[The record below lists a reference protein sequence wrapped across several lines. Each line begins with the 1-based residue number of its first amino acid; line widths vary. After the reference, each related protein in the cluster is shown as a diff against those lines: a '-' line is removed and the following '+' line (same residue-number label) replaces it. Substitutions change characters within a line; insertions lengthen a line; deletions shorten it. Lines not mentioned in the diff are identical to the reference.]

1 VTDTPDITNRQ
12 FLAGLFVILL
22 VAVTLR
28 GAFPTADPPWRAPV
42 GITWHD
48 EGPWVHN
55 ARNKALWGE
64 WSTDRWNPMYLA
76 PVFTALEY
84 AAFESFG
91 VGQWQ
96 ARVVSMGMGTLAILF
111 VALGVG
117 ASASR
122 RAALIAAALLAVDH
136 VWVQWNRV
144 ALLETTMVSFIAI
157 SWAAYAL
164 AERHRAWGALA
175 GVAAWLAFFSKAS
188 AAFYLAALG
197 LDAAATVVLAMRAR
211 DNPDQRR
218 RGIAAGWTLA
228 GLAVAA
234 ALFLCFFAIPHW
246 SEVRFYNWQMSVT
259 RKPGYGAGDL
269 ISRASWVPA
278 VNDFFLAQ
286 LPVTFVGLAAALGL
300 AWRWR
305 TARPAERLLAL
316 GVGLGLLEIIVHD
329 AGNERRLLI
338 FIPLLVALA
347 APILAGD
354 RRLVPIDSA
363 GRPRRLAAV
372 MVPCVLYAAYL
383 ICGALARVVFAPGVR
398 PTVWAGAI
406 AAVAMTA
413 YLYAQWPR
421 VGGWLAHGRLPAPAM
436 TALVLAI
443 VAADLVQYGR
453 WAAERTY
460 KNVTASMLVG
470 QWLPPGTIV
479 EGKLAN
485 GLALDNRIRPL
496 FVGHGFGNYENRM
509 RSDVRYILTY
519 TSPRLGY
526 EGSVILDVLDANRG
540 WKAIHE
546 FDVAETPGGH
556 DRAALI
562 EKP

>member
-12 FLAGLFVILL
+12 FFAGLLL
-22 VAVTLR
+22 LLLLAVALR

-76 PVFTALEY
+76 PVFTGLEY
-84 AAFESFG
+84 VAFESFG

-96 ARVVSMGMGTLAILF
+96 ARIVSMAMGTLAILF

-122 RAALIAAALLAVDH
+122 RAALVAAALLACDH
-136 VWVQWNRV
+136 GWVQWNRV
-144 ALLETTMVSFIAI
+144 ALLETTMVAFIAV
-157 SWAAYAL
+157 SWGAYAL
-164 AERHRAWGALA
+164 AERHRLWGALA

-188 AAFYLAALG
+188 AAFYIVALG
-197 LDAAATVVLAMRAR
+197 LEAATTVVLGMRAR
-211 DNPDQRR
+211 ENADLRNRA
-218 RGIAAGWTLA
+218 GAALWTLA
-228 GLAVAA
+228 GLAIAA
-234 ALFLCFFAIPHW
+234 ALFLVFFAIPHW
-246 SEVRFYNWQMSVT
+246 DEVRFYNWQMSVT
-259 RKPGYGAGDL
+259 RKPTYGVAAL

-278 VNDFFLAQ
+278 VNDFFLRQ
-286 LPVTFVGLAAALGL
+286 LPVVFLGLAGALGL

-305 TARPAERLLAL
+305 TARSAERLLAL
-316 GVGLGLLEIIVHD
+316 SVGLGLLEIIVHD

-338 FIPLLVALA
+338 FIPTLVALA
-347 APILAGD
+347 APIFAGD
-354 RRLVPIDSA
+354 RGLVPVDSA

-372 MVPCVLYAAYL
+372 MAPCVLYAAYV
-383 ICGALARVVFAPGVR
+383 ICAALARAAFAPQVR
-398 PTVWAGAI
+398 ATVWAGSI
-406 AAVAMTA
+406 AAVGLTA
-413 YLYAQWPR
+413 GLYAAWPS
-421 VGGWLAHGRLPAPAM
+421 VSGWLARRRAPLLANGLLL
-436 TALVLAI
+436 LVI
-443 VAADLVQYGR
+443 GADLVQYGQ
-453 WAAERTY
+453 WAARRTY
-460 KNVTASMLVG
+460 KNVTASTLVG
-470 QWLPPGTIV
+470 QWLPPGTLV

-485 GLALDNRIRPL
+485 GLALDNRIRPI
-496 FVGHGFGNYENRM
+496 FVGNGFGNDEDAFRP
-509 RSDVRYILTY
+509 DVRYILTY

-526 EGSVILDVLDANRG
+526 EGSAILDVLDANRG
-540 WKAIHE
+540 WKILRE

>member
-12 FLAGLFVILL
+12 FVAGLLLILL
-22 VAVTLR
+22 LAVALR

-55 ARNKALWGE
+55 ARNKVLWGE

-76 PVFTALEY
+76 PVFTGLEY
-84 AAFESFG
+84 VAFESFG

-96 ARVVSMGMGTLAILF
+96 ARIVSMAMGTLAILF

-122 RAALIAAALLAVDH
+122 RAALVAAALLACDH
-136 VWVQWNRV
+136 GWVQWNRV
-144 ALLETTMVSFIAI
+144 ALLETTMVSFIAV
-157 SWAAYAL
+157 SWGAYAL
-164 AERHRAWGALA
+164 AERHRAWAALA

-188 AAFYLAALG
+188 AAFYVVALG
-197 LDAAATVVLAMRAR
+197 LEAATTVVLGMRAR
-211 DNPDQRR
+211 DNPDLRNR
-218 RGIAAGWTLA
+218 AGAALWTAA
-228 GLAVAA
+228 GLAIAA
-234 ALFLCFFAIPHW
+234 ALFLVLFAVPHW

-259 RKPGYGAGDL
+259 RKPSYGVGAL

-278 VNDFFLAQ
+278 VNDFFLRQ
-286 LPVTFVGLAAALGL
+286 LPVVCLGLGGALGL

-305 TARPAERLLAL
+305 AARPAERLLAL
-316 GVGLGLLEIIVHD
+316 SVGLGLLEIIVHD

-338 FIPLLVALA
+338 FIPTLVALA

-354 RRLVPIDSA
+354 RRLASVDSA

-372 MVPCVLYAAYL
+372 MAPCVLYAAYVV
-383 ICGALARVVFAPGVR
+383 CAALARAAFAPHVR
-398 PTVWAGAI
+398 ATVWAGSMG
-406 AAVAMTA
+406 AVALTA
-413 YLYAQWPR
+413 GLYAAWPR
-421 VGGWLAHGRLPAPAM
+421 VAGSLARPRAPLFANG
-436 TALVLAI
+436 LLLLAI
-443 VAADLVQYGR
+443 CIDLVQYGQ
-453 WAAERTY
+453 WAAIRTY
-460 KNVTASMLVG
+460 KNVTASTLVG
-470 QWLPPGTIV
+470 QWLPPGTLV

-485 GLALDNRIRPL
+485 GLALDNRIRPI
-496 FVGHGFGNYENRM
+496 FVGNGFGNDEDGLRD
-509 RSDVRYILTY
+509 DVRYILTY

-526 EGSVILDVLDANRG
+526 EGSAILGVLDAHPG
-540 WKAIHE
+540 WKVIHE